1 MSANNIQESLFKT
14 TSVAYSENIAKER
27 GWKIAPKDHPIYSEG
42 VTISFVHYT
51 RPIGTV
57 VKQKTG
63 SSNKNIQGG
72 E

>member
-1 MSANNIQESLFKT
+1 MKIFNMDLRK
-14 TSVAYSENIAKER
+14 SEELALKYGIKP
-27 GWKIAPKDHPIYSEG
+27 APKDHPIYSEG

-51 RPIGTV
+51 RPRGTV

>member
-42 VTISFVHYT
+42 SSIMFLNPRPKQSQKNDTVTPSLTHRSRSI
-51 RPIGTV
+51 
-57 VKQKTG
+57 K
-63 SSNKNIQGG
+63 
-72 E
+72 